1 MFKTKED
8 ALKYL
13 RKCSFIIMPSLY
25 TYWCH
30 SSLYSPYGKSNGKL
44 WSFLPTDVVE
54 VKKELSMLSR
64 TQRFKY
70 TVEHQDLKHAPTYYK
85 VDNNQSPMK
94 YFQLKVVMPKNNLT
108 TDEKKSLGKD
118 DQYFL
123 DYARAYSGLG
133 DGRHPKLPNKT
144 KIYLFGYM
152 KKDEM
157 SGKPIDTVWGVREE
171 DLIDYA
177 NAVLNELYKTHDK
190 YGYIP
195 VNNTPLFP
203 NETKLYEF
211 ENKRE
216 MLNYGPNLKL
226 EKAKENNLDYSME
239 L

>member
-1 MFKTKED
+1 
-8 ALKYL
+8 
-13 RKCSFIIMPSLY
+13 
-25 TYWCH
+25 
-30 SSLYSPYGKSNGKL
+30 
-44 WSFLPTDVVE
+44 
-54 VKKELSMLSR
+54 
-64 TQRFKY
+64 
-70 TVEHQDLKHAPTYYK
+70 
-85 VDNNQSPMK
+85 
-94 YFQLKVVMPKNNLT
+94 
-108 TDEKKSLGKD
+108 
-118 DQYFL
+118 
-123 DYARAYSGLG
+123 
-133 DGRHPKLPNKT
+133 
-144 KIYLFGYM
+144 
-152 KKDEM
+152 M

-177 NAVLNELYKTHDK
+177 NAVQNELYKTHDK